1 VAPDGGAAV
10 INEVSPTTRN
20 DILVLPLS
28 SGAKPWP
35 FLQTPAEEWG
45 GRISPDGRWL
55 AYSVNEVGPGRDE
68 VYVRAFPGPGERHPI
83 STNGGLGAAWS
94 ASGRELFYR
103 ERNRMMVVDV
113 KTAPSFTAS
122 IPRPLFDLKGR
133 FREEFDVTPDGQRF
147 ILVHELEDEPPTEI
161 RVGFGLLLPRR
172 GSPQP

>member
-1 VAPDGGAAV
+1 MRWDPDETKSTYGRSRVLA
-10 INEVSPTTRN
+10 N
-20 DILVLPLS
+20 DIQSRP
-28 SGAKPWP
+28 
-35 FLQTPAEEWG
+35 TE
-45 GRISPDGRWL
+45 
-55 AYSVNEVGPGRDE
+55 
-68 VYVRAFPGPGERHPI
+68 
-83 STNGGLGAAWS
+83 AW
-94 ASGRELFYR
+94 ELFYR